1 MLNECGNLEIITIFE
16 IYIHVIRYYFGVF
29 ILFIRIDIEGVNI
42 HNMILA
48 YDYIWASSHLIEAQ
62 FFHAV

>member
-1 MLNECGNLEIITIFE
+1 MYNMMLAYTML
-16 IYIHVIRYYFGVF
+16 FGAF

-42 HNMILA
+42 HNMMLA
-48 YDYIWASSHLIEAQ
+48 YDYIWALSHLIEAQ

>member
-1 MLNECGNLEIITIFE
+1 MQ
-16 IYIHVIRYYFGVF
+16 YFDAF

-42 HNMILA
+42 HNMMLA
-48 YDYIWASSHLIEAQ
+48 YDYIWALSHLLEAK

>member
-1 MLNECGNLEIITIFE
+1 MNDFLRIFVSVGNIKISE
-16 IYIHVIRYYFGVF
+16 YYHFDAF

-42 HNMILA
+42 HNMMLA
-48 YDYIWASSHLIEAQ
+48 YDYIWALSHLIKAQ

>member
-1 MLNECGNLEIITIFE
+1 M
-16 IYIHVIRYYFGVF
+16 
-29 ILFIRIDIEGVNI
+29 LFIRIDIEGVNI
-42 HNMILA
+42 HNMMLA